1 MAPRQVKVNV
11 DAAYHEDEHAGAIGV
26 VLRDYQGNFLAAKSS
41 YFPYV
46 YSAAMAES
54 LAMKEGLPY
63 AMSISCNN
71 IIIESDSI
79 ETIEACT
86 GEEIWWNESAA
97 VFADCVDL
105 ASEFDMLEFKY
116 CPREANQ
123 VAHEIAKISFLNK
136 KSCIWVDEPPSF
148 LMSITIL

>member
-1 MAPRQVKVNV
+1 
-11 DAAYHEDEHAGAIGV
+11 
-26 VLRDYQGNFLAAKSS
+26 
-41 YFPYV
+41 
-46 YSAAMAES
+46 MAES

-116 CPREANQ
+116 FPREANQ
-123 VAHEIAKISFLNK
+123 VANEIAKISFLNK
-136 KSCIWVDEPPSF
+136 NSCIWVDEHPSF
-148 LMSITIL
+148 PLSTLINDVTNL